1 MYRMS
6 DEVISQIAKLVQLA
20 IITGTDVVDN
30 LRMIRVQIS
39 DSDDLSLVLTPEYRE
54 IGDKQIQSLLSDLE
68 DMNHDQ
74 DEDMNHDQDDVKV

>member
-20 IITGTDVVDN
+20 IITGTDIVDN
-30 LRMIRVQIS
+30 LRMIRVQVS

-54 IGDKQIQSLLSDLE
+54 IGA
-68 DMNHDQ
+68 M
-74 DEDMNHDQDDVKV
+74 